1 MNDEKAPLLRTTY
14 HLLPT
19 TIQIMAATTYN
30 KAYEEALDDVHTR
43 FILNLPD
50 EELQSAPR
58 IFFQLEQAW
67 WFYDDFICD
76 GAAASAAASE
86 AAEEN
91 GSSNNKK
98 QQQQEQLPRF
108 KHVKPFGKFAINI
121 VCIQYIVYIIIP
133 ISYVCKDR

>member
-1 MNDEKAPLLRTTY
+1 
-14 HLLPT
+14 
-19 TIQIMAATTYN
+19 MAATTDN

-121 VCIQYIVYIIIP
+121 VCIQYIVYIIIA
-133 ISYVCKDR
+133 ISYVRIDSIYIYLFLTGAKFSFIRHKKQR